1 MLRQVLPEAR
11 LLQRVDGLG
20 DPPHPDNPGVVLM
33 NSKMKS
39 LSMAVLG
46 LVGFGAA
53 GAAMAQCPA
62 SLSPPW
68 TQVLQL
74 QGTVSSQT
82 GGYDGS
88 TCRLRTA
95 LNQNGSPAAKAGVL
109 DQTPANETRYRA
121 QFIVDASGITL
132 TAANRAAAVF
142 NVLGSSAPP
151 TGTNNIVQVFLRGN
165 GSAASLRFNVGDS
178 AQASLYQTVDVA
190 LPNQAG
196 ANRVEIDLTVAAG
209 TASMKYWVNNV
220 GTATTE
226 GSPTGTVSNLNNTAW
241 TGVDQA
247 VLGLAG
253 ASTFWRQNFTNTN
266 YVYFDQFD
274 SRRQTFIGN

>member
-1 MLRQVLPEAR
+1 
-11 LLQRVDGLG
+11 
-20 DPPHPDNPGVVLM
+20 
-33 NSKMKS
+33 MKT
-39 LSMAVLG
+39 LAMAVVG

-53 GAAMAQCPA
+53 GAAMAQCPT

-68 TQVLQL
+68 SLTLQL

-82 GGYDGS
+82 GGYDS
-88 TCRLRTA
+88 TPCRLRTA
-95 LNQNGSPAAKAGVL
+95 LNQNSSPAAKAGVL
-109 DQTPANETRYRA
+109 DQTPASETRYRA

-132 TAANRAAAVF
+132 TAANRAATVF
-142 NVLGSSAPP
+142 NVIG
-151 TGTNNIVQVFLRGN
+151 TGTAPGGTGNLVQAFLRGN
-165 GSAASLRFNVGDS
+165 GTAASLRFLVGDTN
-178 AQASLYQTVDVA
+178 QGSLYQIVDVA

-209 TASMKYWVNNV
+209 TGSMRYWVTDV
-220 GTATTE
+220 ATSTSD
-226 GSPTGTVSNLNNTAW
+226 GSPTGTVSNLANSVW
-241 TGVDQA
+241 TGVDQV

>member
-1 MLRQVLPEAR
+1 
-11 LLQRVDGLG
+11 
-20 DPPHPDNPGVVLM
+20 M

>member
-1 MLRQVLPEAR
+1 
-11 LLQRVDGLG
+11 
-20 DPPHPDNPGVVLM
+20 
-33 NSKMKS
+33 MKT
-39 LSMAVLG
+39 LAMAVVG

-53 GAAMAQCPA
+53 GAAFAQCPA

-68 TQVLQL
+68 SLTLSL

-82 GGYDGS
+82 PGYDS
-88 TCRLRTA
+88 TPCRLRTA

-109 DQTPANETRYRA
+109 DQTPANESRYRA

-132 TAANRAAAVF
+132 TAANRAATIF
-142 NVLGSSAPP
+142 NVIGGGTAPGG
-151 TGTNNIVQVFLRGN
+151 TGNIVQTFLRGN
-165 GSAASLRFNVGDS
+165 GTGASLRFLVGDTN
-178 AQASLYQTVDVA
+178 QGSLYQIVDVA

-196 ANRVEIDLTVAAG
+196 ANRVEIDLNVAGASGGSMRYWVTDVAA
-209 TASMKYWVNNV
+209 
-220 GTATTE
+220 ATTD
-226 GSPTGTVSNLNNTAW
+226 GSPTGTVSGLSNDVW
-241 TGVDQA
+241 TGVDQV